1 MKTQE
6 AFDDL
11 KKTETVE
18 LIASMPKEERIN
30 KASKILSLKD
40 GTSVNSKVQYLT
52 EYCEIEFNEVLEAL
66 ALAAA

>member
-18 LIASMPKEERIN
+18 LIASMPKNKRIN
-30 KASKILSLKD
+30 KASRILSLKD
-40 GTSVNSKVQYLT
+40 GNSINSKVQYLT
-52 EYCEIEFNEVLEAL
+52 EYCEMEFNEVLEAL
-66 ALAAA
+66 ATA